1 MIQNKNTVITGA
13 SEGIGFAIAEKFVKN
28 GANVILISRNQD
40 KLDEAAKVLS
50 KYGTVVHTIAKDLSN
65 IESIKELVFSINNIW
80 STIDVLVN
88 NAGIALFDPMEDVKL
103 NTLDLMINLNV
114 KAPFLLTQGL
124 LPSIKKSKGNI
135 INISSY
141 FSDRMISG
149 RPSTVYSL
157 TKGAINSLTKSLANE
172 IGNTGVRV
180 NAIAPGSVNTS
191 LLKKTV
197 NQMTDLD
204 KEKFEKTVSQI
215 YPLGRIGQP
224 DEIAD
229 LAMFLASENS
239 QWMTGSIINLDGG
252 LRTN

>member
-1 MIQNKNTVITGA
+1 
-13 SEGIGFAIAEKFVKN
+13 
-28 GANVILISRNQD
+28 
-40 KLDEAAKVLS
+40 
-50 KYGTVVHTIAKDLSN
+50 
-65 IESIKELVFSINNIW
+65 
-80 STIDVLVN
+80 
-88 NAGIALFDPMEDVKL
+88 
-103 NTLDLMINLNV
+103 MINMNV

-191 LLKKTV
+191 LLRKTV
-197 NQMTDLD
+197 NQMTDFN
-204 KEKFEKTVSQI
+204 KEKFEKTISQI

-229 LAMFLASENS
+229 LAIFLASENS
-239 QWMTGSIINLDGG
+239 KWMTGSIINLDGG

>member
-13 SEGIGFAIAEKFVKN
+13 SEGIGFAIAERFVRD
-28 GANVILISRNQD
+28 GANVIIISRNQN

-50 KYGTVVHTIAKDLSN
+50 KYGTEVHTIAKDLSN
-65 IESIKELVFSINNIW
+65 TESIKELVFSINNIW

-88 NAGIALFDPMEDVKL
+88 NAGIALFEPMEDVKL
-103 NTLDLMINLNV
+103 DTLDSMINLNL
-114 KAPFLLTQGL
+114 KAPYLLTQGL
-124 LPSIKKSKGNI
+124 LSSIKKSKGNI

-191 LLKKTV
+191 LLRKTV
-197 NQMTDLD
+197 SQMTELD
-204 KEKFEKTVSQI
+204 KEKFEKTISQI

-229 LAMFLASENS
+229 LAIFLASENS
-239 QWMTGSIINLDGG
+239 KWMTGSIINLDGG

>member
-1 MIQNKNTVITGA
+1 MIQDKNAVITGA
-13 SEGIGFAIAEKFVKN
+13 SEGIGFAIAEKFVRN
-28 GANVILISRNQD
+28 GANVILISRNQN
-40 KLDEAAKVLS
+40 KLNRAAKILS
-50 KYGTVVHTIAKDLSN
+50 KCGTEVHTIAKDLSN
-65 IESIKELVFSINNIW
+65 IESIKELVFSINDVW
-80 STIDVLVN
+80 STIDILVN

-103 NTLDLMINLNV
+103 DTLDFMINLNV

-149 RPSTVYSL
+149 RPSTIYSL
-157 TKGAINSLTKSLANE
+157 TKGAINSFTKSLANE

-191 LLKKTV
+191 LLIKTV
-197 NQMTDLD
+197 RQMTDID
-204 KEKFEKTVSQI
+204 KEKFEKTISQI

-229 LAMFLASENS
+229 LAIFLSSENS
-239 QWMTGSIINLDGG
+239 KWMTGSIINIDGG

>member
-13 SEGIGFAIAEKFVKN
+13 SESIGFAIAEKFVKN
-28 GANVILISRNQD
+28 GANVILISRNQN
-40 KLDEAAKVLS
+40 KLDEAAKALS
-50 KYGTVVHTIAKDLSN
+50 KYGTEVHTIAKDLSN
-65 IESIKELVFSINNIW
+65 IESIKELVCSINDIW

-103 NTLDLMINLNV
+103 DTLDLMINLNV
-114 KAPFLLTQGL
+114 KAPFVLTQRL

-197 NQMTDLD
+197 SQMTDPD

-229 LAMFLASENS
+229 LAIFLASENS

>member
-1 MIQNKNTVITGA
+1 MHTI
-13 SEGIGFAIAEKFVKN
+13 
-28 GANVILISRNQD
+28 
-40 KLDEAAKVLS
+40 S
-50 KYGTVVHTIAKDLSN
+50 KYLSN
-65 IESIKELVFSINNIW
+65 IELIKELVYSINDIW

-88 NAGIALFDPMEDVKL
+88 NDGIALFDPMEDVKL
-103 NTLDLMINLNV
+103 DTLDLMINLNV
-114 KAPFLLTQGL
+114 KAPYLLTQGL

-149 RPSTVYSL
+149 RASTVYSL

-197 NQMTDLD
+197 NRMTNLD
-204 KEKFEKTVSQI
+204 KEKFNKTISQI
-215 YPLGRIGQP
+215 YPLDRIGQP

-229 LAMFLASENS
+229 LTMFLASENS
-239 QWMTGSIINLDGG
+239 KWMTGSIINLDGG